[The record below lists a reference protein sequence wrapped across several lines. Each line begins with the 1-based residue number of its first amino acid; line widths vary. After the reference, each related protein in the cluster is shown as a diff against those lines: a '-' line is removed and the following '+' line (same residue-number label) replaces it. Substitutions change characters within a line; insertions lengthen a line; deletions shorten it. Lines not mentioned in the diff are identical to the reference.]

1 MCPTIIMAAPNGARK
16 VKTDHP
22 GIPVSIEETVAEAK
36 SCFSAGAS
44 ILHAHVRD
52 DEGKHVL
59 DTSLYRKLLNAL
71 SIEVPNMLVQVTT
84 ESVGI
89 YSPEEQASL
98 VYELK
103 PDFISVGF
111 REMIGDNSIGARRHA
126 QDFYHQAHFVFG
138 YVDKKAFFDW
148 KCSDLE
154 AVQAPND
161 HSSRTEF
168 DRLKNQ
174 KKRSRMVEG
183 LKEKWYS
190 FLLMDAM
197 RFITEGEA
205 FGFPQEFRTTT
216 LNSKYFN
223 GISSFN
229 VPYDGA
235 KPFFRQD
242 STVFVAPLKYAS
254 YNEAN

>member
-126 QDFYHQAHFVFG
+126 QDFYHQAHRTGIHIQHILYVLQILDDSGKRLPQVFCRKVG
-138 YVDKKAFFDW
+138 
-148 KCSDLE
+148 
-154 AVQAPND
+154 
-161 HSSRTEF
+161 
-168 DRLKNQ
+168 
-174 KKRSRMVEG
+174 
-183 LKEKWYS
+183 
-190 FLLMDAM
+190 
-197 RFITEGEA
+197 
-205 FGFPQEFRTTT
+205 
-216 LNSKYFN
+216 
-223 GISSFN
+223 
-229 VPYDGA
+229 
-235 KPFFRQD
+235 
-242 STVFVAPLKYAS
+242 STCF
-254 YNEAN
+254 